1 MKKYN
6 VKSIMS
12 RAWAI
17 YHETD
22 KGDGLRPVFSLCLAM
37 AWEDAKNT
45 PENILRQWAAM
56 DTKAQINMLTANIK
70 KAAKNEIGYS
80 TEDHYAEFN
89 ETVAWF
95 LNHHGIEGL
104 VNEAWVKLAERLD
117 ADYLDKLN
125 AKRAASG
132 KVNISLVALVY
143 RSAKDAIRAVYR
155 DDIKHGRARVHEITD
170 KNGESRDYLDTMA
183 STGKD
188 ETASTA
194 TLRVA
199 LEQFVNS
206 RDEIDRMIIECKRD
220 NYTEREIAEVVGINR
235 AAVHKRI
242 DKMREALRNI
252 GLTPAEAV
260 A

>member
-45 PENILRQWAAM
+45 PENILHQWAAM

-95 LNHHGIEGL
+95 LNHHGIDGL

-117 ADYLDKLN
+117 TDYLDKLN

-252 GLTPAEAV
+252 GLTPAEV
-260 A
+260 AA

>member
-22 KGDGLRPVFSLCLAM
+22 KGDGLRPVFALCLAM

-45 PENILRQWAAM
+45 PENILHQWAAM

-95 LNHHGIEGL
+95 LNHHGIDG
-104 VNEAWVKLAERLD
+104 
-117 ADYLDKLN
+117 
-125 AKRAASG
+125 
-132 KVNISLVALVY
+132 
-143 RSAKDAIRAVYR
+143 
-155 DDIKHGRARVHEITD
+155 
-170 KNGESRDYLDTMA
+170 
-183 STGKD
+183 
-188 ETASTA
+188 
-194 TLRVA
+194 
-199 LEQFVNS
+199 
-206 RDEIDRMIIECKRD
+206 
-220 NYTEREIAEVVGINR
+220 
-235 AAVHKRI
+235 
-242 DKMREALRNI
+242 
-252 GLTPAEAV
+252 
-260 A
+260 

>member
-22 KGDGLRPVFSLCLAM
+22 KGDGLRPVFSICLAM

-45 PENILRQWAAM
+45 PENILHQWAAM

-95 LNHHGIEGL
+95 LNHHGIDGL

-143 RSAKDAIRAVYR
+143 RSAKDAIRAVR
-155 DDIKHGRARVHEITD
+155 HASGFMIRPRFIFERSDHP
-170 KNGESRDYLDTMA
+170 LDRRLC
-183 STGKD
+183 K
-188 ETASTA
+188 
-194 TLRVA
+194 A
-199 LEQFVNS
+199 LHVSSSCYIYPPDFPLAYQ
-206 RDEIDRMIIECKRD
+206 
-220 NYTEREIAEVVGINR
+220 
-235 AAVHKRI
+235 
-242 DKMREALRNI
+242 
-252 GLTPAEAV
+252 
-260 A
+260 

>member
-22 KGDGLRPVFSLCLAM
+22 KGDGLRPVFALCLAM

-45 PENILRQWAAM
+45 PENILHQWAAM

-95 LNHHGIEGL
+95 LNHHGIDGL

-117 ADYLDKLN
+117 AD
-125 AKRAASG
+125 
-132 KVNISLVALVY
+132 
-143 RSAKDAIRAVYR
+143 
-155 DDIKHGRARVHEITD
+155 
-170 KNGESRDYLDTMA
+170 
-183 STGKD
+183 
-188 ETASTA
+188 
-194 TLRVA
+194 
-199 LEQFVNS
+199 
-206 RDEIDRMIIECKRD
+206 
-220 NYTEREIAEVVGINR
+220 
-235 AAVHKRI
+235 
-242 DKMREALRNI
+242 
-252 GLTPAEAV
+252 
-260 A
+260 

>member
-45 PENILRQWAAM
+45 PENILHQWAAM

-95 LNHHGIEGL
+95 LNHHGIDGL

-155 DDIKHGRARVHEITD
+155 DDIKHG
-170 KNGESRDYLDTMA
+170 LDTMA

>member
-45 PENILRQWAAM
+45 PENILHQWAAM

-95 LNHHGIEGL
+95 LNHHGIDGL
-104 VNEAWVKLAERLD
+104 VNEAWVKLSERLD

-125 AKRAASG
+125 AKTRRVWQGQYFSG
-132 KVNISLVALVY
+132 GSGVSQCERCNPRRIS
-143 RSAKDAIRAVYR
+143 
-155 DDIKHGRARVHEITD
+155 
-170 KNGESRDYLDTMA
+170 
-183 STGKD
+183 
-188 ETASTA
+188 
-194 TLRVA
+194 
-199 LEQFVNS
+199 
-206 RDEIDRMIIECKRD
+206 
-220 NYTEREIAEVVGINR
+220 
-235 AAVHKRI
+235 
-242 DKMREALRNI
+242 
-252 GLTPAEAV
+252 
-260 A
+260 

>member
-1 MKKYN
+1 
-6 VKSIMS
+6 MS
-12 RAWAI
+12 FDVLIQGKLRGQL
-17 YHETD
+17 T
-22 KGDGLRPVFSLCLAM
+22 KGIASNG
-37 AWEDAKNT
+37 
-45 PENILRQWAAM
+45 
-56 DTKAQINMLTANIK
+56 TAF
-70 KAAKNEIGYS
+70 GR
-80 TEDHYAEFN
+80 F
-89 ETVAWF
+89 
-95 LNHHGIEGL
+95 
-104 VNEAWVKLAERLD
+104 KL
-117 ADYLDKLN
+117 
-125 AKRAASG
+125 G
-132 KVNISLVALVY
+132 V
-143 RSAKDAIRAVYR
+143 
-155 DDIKHGRARVHEITD
+155 TD